1 MILLVKSVN
10 KIVNEPEESNSRMVN
25 RRRDKDYI
33 RKVIRIS
40 QNYIVL
46 CDFLD
51 FYAGYKEINKFE
63 FYNDLF
69 NYSLNKISGD
79 IGYKFKKPPITVYG
93 ITRSFFLNKK
103 TYDLLNTKYNKSQQ
117 LYKSLYDDYLSL
129 GNFTE
134 LILYI
139 YITDNIDKK
148 ILNLFK
154 FDFGIKKII

>member
-1 MILLVKSVN
+1 MILLVKNVN
-10 KIVNEPEESNSRMVN
+10 KIVNNQKDNSLMVN

-51 FYAGYKEINKFE
+51 FYAGYKERNKFK

-69 NYSLNKISGD
+69 NYSLSKISGD
-79 IGYKFKKPPITVYG
+79 ISYKFKKPSVRVYG

-103 TYDLLNTKYNKSQQ
+103 TYELLNTIYNKSQK
-117 LYKSLYDDYLSL
+117 LYKSLYNDYLSL

-139 YITDNIDKK
+139 YINDNIDKK

-154 FDFGIKKII
+154 FDFGIKRIN

>member
-10 KIVNEPEESNSRMVN
+10 RLVNNPQEGNSGMVN

-33 RKVIRIS
+33 RKVIRIN

-79 IGYKFKKPPITVYG
+79 ISYKFKKPSASVYG

-103 TYDLLNTKYNKSQQ
+103 TYDLLSKIYNKSRK

-134 LILYI
+134 LILYV
-139 YITDNIDKK
+139 YITDNTDKK

-154 FDFGIKKII
+154 FDFGIKRIT

>member
-1 MILLVKSVN
+1 
-10 KIVNEPEESNSRMVN
+10 MVD

-51 FYAGYKEINKFE
+51 FYAGYKEKNKFD

-69 NYSLNKISGD
+69 NYSLSKVSGD
-79 IGYKFKKPPITVYG
+79 IGYKFKKPSGKVYG

-103 TYDLLNTKYNKSQQ
+103 TYNLLNTTYNKSQK
-117 LYKSLYDDYLSL
+117 LYRSLYDDYLSL

-154 FDFGIKKII
+154 FDFGIKKIT